1 MPQFKELFLLLGS
14 FSHHVV
20 TEADPEMARIA
31 RLSCCRRGNLA
42 SNVRKTRLTSAENAS
57 CVVAKTD
64 PAKHVWG
71 VDSGA

>member
-31 RLSCCRRGNLA
+31 SLSCYRRGNLA
-42 SNVRKTRLTSAENAS
+42 KQCSEDKADICGEREL
-57 CVVAKTD
+57 
-64 PAKHVWG
+64 P
-71 VDSGA
+71 